1 MKRCNVKLHP
11 RSDPPS
17 SAAPVSREGAALPRR
32 VSFYTLGCR
41 VNAYETQAMEE
52 RFRAAGFA
60 VVPFGAPCDVCVVNT
75 CAVTAESE
83 RKSAQLLR
91 RAGGQA
97 AHVIAVGCFAQLRP
111 EKAAACSGVGYVGG
125 CAGKPDAVAAAL
137 ALCRGETPPAPVPAC
152 GGGYEPMSIFTRAGG
167 ESGKCRTFLKIQDGC
182 SGRCTYCII
191 PSLRGP
197 SRSRDAAEIL
207 DEAARAVR
215 AGVKE
220 LVLTGIETG
229 AYNRMPLGELAA
241 RVAAVPGVE
250 RIRLGS
256 LDPACVTTALAARL
270 SALPNFMPHFHLS
283 LQSGSDS
290 VLRRMRRPYDSAG
303 AQRAIDRL
311 RDAFPDLMLSA
322 DVISGFPGETEEEFA
337 QTCAFIERNSFAHIH
352 AFPFSPREGTPA
364 AAMEGR
370 LPPGEAKARNER
382 LIALAERVRAR
393 VLCSRIGG
401 TETVLLER
409 TDGDCGSG
417 HTAGFLECVVRG
429 AGLRVGELT
438 AVRVTG
444 VENGILLAVSES
456 L

>member
-1 MKRCNVKLHP
+1 
-11 RSDPPS
+11 
-17 SAAPVSREGAALPRR
+17 
-32 VSFYTLGCR
+32 
-41 VNAYETQAMEE
+41 
-52 RFRAAGFA
+52 
-60 VVPFGAPCDVCVVNT
+60 
-75 CAVTAESE
+75 
-83 RKSAQLLR
+83 
-91 RAGGQA
+91 
-97 AHVIAVGCFAQLRP
+97 
-111 EKAAACSGVGYVGG
+111 
-125 CAGKPDAVAAAL
+125 
-137 ALCRGETPPAPVPAC
+137 
-152 GGGYEPMSIFTRAGG
+152 MSIFTRAGG
-167 ESGKCRTFLKIQDGC
+167 ESGKCRAFLKIQDGC

-241 RVAAVPGVE
+241 RVAAVSGVE

-290 VLRRMRRPYDSAG
+290 VLRRMRRPYDSAARSAPLIG
-303 AQRAIDRL
+303 CGTRSRPDAQRGCDLRL
-311 RDAFPDLMLSA
+311 
-322 DVISGFPGETEEEFA
+322 PGETEENSRRPA
-337 QTCAFIERNSFAHIH
+337 RLSSNSFAHIH
-352 AFPFSPREGTPA
+352 AFPFPRGGTPA
-364 AAMEGR
+364 AAMEDVCR
-370 LPPGEAKARNER
+370 RRGEGAQRAPDRAGGAGAGAR
-382 LIALAERVRAR
+382 
-393 VLCSRIGG
+393 LCSRIGG

-444 VENGILLAVSES
+444 VENGVLLAVSES

>member
-1 MKRCNVKLHP
+1 
-11 RSDPPS
+11 
-17 SAAPVSREGAALPRR
+17 
-32 VSFYTLGCR
+32 
-41 VNAYETQAMEE
+41 MEE

-91 RAGGQA
+91 RAGRTGRA
-97 AHVIAVGCFAQLRP
+97 CDRRRRFAQLRP
-111 EKAAACSGVGYVGG
+111 EKAAACS
-125 CAGKPDAVAAAL
+125 AWAMWAAARASPTPVAAAL

-256 LDPACVTTALAARL
+256 LDPACVTTGAGGAPVRASEFYAAFSPLAAIGQR
-270 SALPNFMPHFHLS
+270 
-283 LQSGSDS
+283 
-290 VLRRMRRPYDSAG
+290 
-303 AQRAIDRL
+303 QRAAPDAPPL
-311 RDAFPDLMLSA
+311 RF
-322 DVISGFPGETEEEFA
+322 GG
-337 QTCAFIERNSFAHIH
+337 R
-352 AFPFSPREGTPA
+352 A
-364 AAMEGR
+364 AR
-370 LPPGEAKARNER
+370 
-382 LIALAERVRAR
+382 
-393 VLCSRIGG
+393 
-401 TETVLLER
+401 
-409 TDGDCGSG
+409 
-417 HTAGFLECVVRG
+417 H
-429 AGLRVGELT
+429 
-438 AVRVTG
+438 
-444 VENGILLAVSES
+444 
-456 L
+456 

>member
-1 MKRCNVKLHP
+1 M
-11 RSDPPS
+11 
-17 SAAPVSREGAALPRR
+17 
-32 VSFYTLGCR
+32 
-41 VNAYETQAMEE
+41 
-52 RFRAAGFA
+52 
-60 VVPFGAPCDVCVVNT
+60 
-75 CAVTAESE
+75 
-83 RKSAQLLR
+83 
-91 RAGGQA
+91 
-97 AHVIAVGCFAQLRP
+97 
-111 EKAAACSGVGYVGG
+111 
-125 CAGKPDAVAAAL
+125 
-137 ALCRGETPPAPVPAC
+137 
-152 GGGYEPMSIFTRAGG
+152 
-167 ESGKCRTFLKIQDGC
+167 
-182 SGRCTYCII
+182 
-191 PSLRGP
+191 
-197 SRSRDAAEIL
+197 
-207 DEAARAVR
+207 
-215 AGVKE
+215 
-220 LVLTGIETG
+220 LTGIETG

-241 RVAAVPGVE
+241 RVAAVSGVE

-256 LDPACVTTALAARL
+256 LDPACVTAALAARL

-303 AQRAIDRL
+303 AQRAVDRL

-429 AGLRVGELT
+429 AGLRAGELT

-444 VENGILLAVSES
+444 VENGVLFAVSES